1 MCLSLRAAGVAAWEQ
16 LSGRAGPPS
25 MTSEVMGVTPGRF
38 YGEAMTRTATTR
50 AAVPKPSAE
59 ETVGALLRGWRE
71 RRRLSQLD
79 LSLQA
84 RVSTRHLS
92 YIETGRSQP
101 TSAMILHL
109 AEELDVPLRQR
120 NAMLLAGGYAPA
132 YPEHELGAPPMAA
145 VSAAI
150 DAVLDGHL
158 PYPAVVVDRHWEMV
172 AGNEAIGLLTAGCAA
187 FLLEPPVNVLRLS
200 LHPEGMAPRIA
211 NLDEWRAHL
220 LQRLDHQANAT
231 GDPALHALHA
241 ELASYPGDGTGHRAA
256 PASSIVVPLRFR
268 TAGAELAFF
277 STTTVFGTALDVTVA
292 ELAIEAF
299 YPADRD
305 TAEALRRGGA

>member
-1 MCLSLRAAGVAAWEQ
+1 
-16 LSGRAGPPS
+16 
-25 MTSEVMGVTPGRF
+25 MTSEVMGAPHLRI
-38 YGEAMTRTATTR
+38 YGWPMTATT
-50 AAVPKPSAE
+50 ATKA
-59 ETVGALLRGWRE
+59 VGAAPVGGLLREWRE

-84 RVSTRHLS
+84 GVSTRHLS
-92 YIETGRSQP
+92 YIENGRSRP

-132 YPEHELGAPPMAA
+132 YPEHELSAPPMAA

-172 AGNEAIGLLTAGCAA
+172 AGNAAIAALTADAAA

-211 NLDEWRAHL
+211 NLDEWRAHV
-220 LQRLDHQANAT
+220 LQRLDHQATAT
-231 GDPALHALHA
+231 GDA
-241 ELASYPGDGTGHRAA
+241 ELRTLYDELQAYPGGNGPAVPA
-256 PASSIVVPLRFR
+256 PAPGAAIVVPLRYR
-268 TAGAELAFF
+268 TPAGELALF

-299 YPADRD
+299 YPADPD
-305 TAEALRRGGA
+305 SAALLRRLV

>member
-1 MCLSLRAAGVAAWEQ
+1 
-16 LSGRAGPPS
+16 
-25 MTSEVMGVTPGRF
+25 MTSEVMGAPHLRL
-38 YGEAMTRTATTR
+38 YGCPMTISTAPAST
-50 AAVPKPSAE
+50 AP
-59 ETVGALLRGWRE
+59 VGGLLREWRE

-84 RVSTRHLS
+84 GVSTRHLS
-92 YIETGRSQP
+92 YIETGRSKP

-109 AEELDVPLRQR
+109 AEELEVPLRQR

-132 YPEHELGAPPMAA
+132 FPEHELGAPPMAA

-172 AGNEAIGLLTAGCAA
+172 AGNAAIALLTAGIPA

-211 NLDEWRAHL
+211 NLEEWRAHL
-220 LQRLDHQANAT
+220 LQRLDHQATAT
-231 GDPALHALHA
+231 GDPELRRLYA
-241 ELASYPGDGTGHRAA
+241 ELEAYPGGGR
-256 PASSIVVPLRFR
+256 PAGPHPPGSSIVVPLRYR
-268 TAGAELAFF
+268 TPAGELALF

-299 YPADRD
+299 YPAD
-305 TAEALRRGGA
+305 AESAELLRALG